1 MCTQSMVYDTCCS
14 VLCFFHFTDY
24 LVDLPTSAPEN
35 LPHSFPFT
43 AAQYS
48 IVQTYYSLINQ
59 GFILGYWVVSNVLL
73 L

>member
-1 MCTQSMVYDTCCS
+1 MVHDTYCS
-14 VLCFFHFTDY
+14 VPCFFHFTNY
-24 LVDLPTSAPEN
+24 LVDLPTSVHED